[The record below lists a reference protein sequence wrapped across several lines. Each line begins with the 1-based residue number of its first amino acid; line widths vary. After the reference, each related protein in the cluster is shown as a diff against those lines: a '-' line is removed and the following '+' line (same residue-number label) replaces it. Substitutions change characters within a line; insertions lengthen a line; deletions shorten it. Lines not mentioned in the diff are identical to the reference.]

1 MPSFVSLGVAFLAGL
16 ASVLSPCVLPLIP
29 SYLTTMAGTSLT
41 TEAITNHRVRLRVI
55 QNSLLFV
62 LGFSLILVAA
72 GLTASSLGQFIAHH
86 RRLIAELGGILI
98 IVFGLEITGL
108 IDIGMLKRDHHVR
121 SRHTRRWSSLILGLV
136 FAAGW
141 TPCVGPILASV
152 LILAAASHTA
162 WAGALL
168 LSSYALGLAVPF
180 LALAAFLGQ
189 ATRWTRQLGHYLP
202 WIERIAGGLLVAL
215 GILLLTGWFDLIP
228 NLVTTNLAW

>member
-1 MPSFVSLGVAFLAGL
+1 
-16 ASVLSPCVLPLIP
+16 
-29 SYLTTMAGTSLT
+29 MAGTSLT
-41 TEAITNHRVRLRVI
+41 AEAVSSQRVRLRVI
-55 QNSLLFV
+55 QNALLFV

-86 RRLIAELGGILI
+86 RHLIAELGGILI

-108 IDIGMLKRDHHVR
+108 IDIGILKRDRHV
-121 SRHTRRWSSLILGLV
+121 SSQHTRRWSSLVMGLV

-162 WAGALL
+162 WSGAVL
-168 LSSYALGLAVPF
+168 LSGYALGLAIPF
-180 LALAAFLGQ
+180 VALAVFLGQ
-189 ATRWTRQLGHYLP
+189 AIRWVRRLGHYLP
-202 WIERIAGGLLVAL
+202 WIERIAGGLLVVM